1 MKNSNNIDGVEVD
14 VSKFSKGELV
24 AILSRCID
32 ANSGVVDREVYEMP
46 TFSLSFSS
54 ERQKVFWAPRM
65 QFGGFFSHL
74 FEEDT
79 QPTIAHSPPPSNQEL
94 IDFFA
99 GAFDGKIPKNSREFW
114 RFIMDRGFFKNAI
127 QEQLSVGIEDFT
139 VSDVFKNEQIFNVVG
154 EIFLGKLK
162 AITPNIQALIKE
174 HSEFLWAMN
183 ELGKIGVD
191 VVAKQ
196 DIWPKKSAVPV
207 WMREMTEILKKKD
220 NNSIFFPRL
229 LGAMAAF
236 EPSSAVCAIE
246 EAWPDNIPNNN
257 LIWNWNLYIKKEKTF
272 KELGL
277 RPKADFKGIELP
289 YGGFESIEKE
299 LRSDGSM
306 ELVIWQEN
314 LVAEIIKK
322 SGMRF
327 ASEWMV
333 INIMQPEIKND
344 YSPFSSVVSLI
355 GDRVSCSTITDNTDP
370 YFKVYGCKVLISPP
384 KGNEVSVEDVCQKV
398 LEVVEELVDVVN
410 RLGVERLIDMETPG
424 EGPQET
430 RNRYTALVLKMHES
444 QWLAKRIKSSSD
456 RDNSEIKKRFAKI

>member
-1 MKNSNNIDGVEVD
+1 MKNSNNIDSVEVD
-14 VSKFSKGELV
+14 TLKFSKGELV
-24 AILSRCID
+24 AIFSRCID
-32 ANSGVVDREVYEMP
+32 ANNGVVDRKISQMP

-54 ERQKVFWAPRM
+54 ERQKVFWAPRA

-79 QPTIAHSPPPSNQEL
+79 QPTISNFSYPSNQEL

-114 RFIMDRGFFKNAI
+114 RFIMDRGFFKNVI
-127 QEQLSVGIEDFT
+127 QDWHLSVGIKDFT

-154 EIFLGKLK
+154 EIFLDKLK
-162 AITPNIQALIKE
+162 ASTPNIQALVNE

-191 VVAKQ
+191 MVAKQ
-196 DIWPKKSAVPV
+196 DIWPKKNAVPV

-220 NNSIFFPRL
+220 NNRLFFPRL
-229 LGAMAAF
+229 LEAMATF

-246 EAWPDNIPNNN
+246 EAWPDSVSYNPI
-257 LIWNWNLYIKKEKTF
+257 NWNFYIRKEKIF

-277 RPKADFKGIELP
+277 RPKADFKGIDLP

-333 INIMQPEIKND
+333 INIMKPEIKND

-355 GDRVSCSTITDNTDP
+355 GDRVSCSTITDNTDT

-384 KGNEVSVEDVCQKV
+384 KGNEISVEDVCQKV

-410 RLGVERLIDMETPG
+410 SLGVERLIDMETPG

-430 RNRYTALVLKMHES
+430 RNRYTALVLKMHAS
-444 QWLAKRIKSSSD
+444 QWLAKQIKSSPD